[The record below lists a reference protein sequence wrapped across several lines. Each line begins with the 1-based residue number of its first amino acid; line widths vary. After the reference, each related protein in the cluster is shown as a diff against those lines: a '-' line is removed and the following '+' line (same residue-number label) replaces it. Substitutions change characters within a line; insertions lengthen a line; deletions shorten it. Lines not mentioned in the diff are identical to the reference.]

1 MDDLSDEVLMA
12 RIQAGELSLL
22 GLLARRYERGLFSLA
37 MRLLGRREAAE
48 DAFQDTF
55 LKLFQQRARYR
66 PGARFRPWLY
76 QICLNLCRDQLRRQQ
91 RRPTA
96 DLEDEVADGGPSVE
110 EAAEKARLS
119 RLVAQ
124 AVGAMPERQ
133 REVFVLA
140 FYQQLPYPE
149 VAAILNLPVGTVKSR
164 MYHASRWLAERLQGH

>member
-1 MDDLSDEVLMA
+1 MA
-12 RIQAGELSLL
+12 RVQAGELSLL
-22 GLLARRYERGLFSLA
+22 GLLARRYERSLFGLA

-91 RRPTA
+91 RRPVT
-96 DLEDEVADGGPSVE
+96 DLEVEIADSGPGVE

-124 AVGAMPERQ
+124 AVEAMPERQ

-164 MYHASRWLAERLQGH
+164 MYHASRWLAERLQSSGT